1 MKVSLAFSETVT
13 ENVDRSL
20 VAILIRLSLGCQY
33 CLAISV
39 MLIFVD

>member
-1 MKVSLAFSETVT
+1 MKKSLACSETLV
-13 ENVDRSL
+13 ENADRSL
-20 VAILIRLSLGCQY
+20 VAIPIRLSLGFEY